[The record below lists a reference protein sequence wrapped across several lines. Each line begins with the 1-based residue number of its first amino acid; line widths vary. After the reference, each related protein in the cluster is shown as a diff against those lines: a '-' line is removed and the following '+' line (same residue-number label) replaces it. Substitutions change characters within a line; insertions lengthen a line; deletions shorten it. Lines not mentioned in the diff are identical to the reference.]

1 MCCVPLFP
9 VDDDL
14 GNQMHYEIPKSV
26 QAGHFN
32 HVELAFIAPPAVST
46 PRRTTLGVSIILCL
60 PSTRKM
66 CSRKYVVGHRLEAWT
81 VINLT
86 DSFQTWLSNP
96 ENIFNLGNVTA
107 QVTVTFPG
115 LNVETSI
122 LVFRVLES
130 RVHSYPFI
138 GRVKR
143 KTRSLYYNDD
153 RQGDGNM
160 NVNAQP
166 INGVSQGHEVN
177 EQPINSAAQIHNEI
191 RRPHRVVGGCRLFP
205 WSIKTREL
213 QMDDFLVR
221 PVEMTVN
228 FCAGSCGASEK
239 YVNRVSHGYLLSIY
253 KARQHQTAPEDL
265 QNPNCVPSKLAP
277 MNVILKPK
285 SGYEVI
291 TIPNVKAVQCA
302 CI

>member
-1 MCCVPLFP
+1 MCCVLLFT
-9 VDDDL
+9 VNDDL
-14 GNQMHYEIPKSV
+14 GNQMHYEVPSTV
-26 QAGHFN
+26 QSGHFN
-32 HVELAFIAPPAVST
+32 HVEFAFIAPPVVST

-60 PSTRKM
+60 PSTRMM
-66 CSRKYVVGHRLEAWT
+66 CTRKYVVGHRLEAWT

-107 QVTVTFPG
+107 QVTVTFPD

-143 KTRSLYYNDD
+143 KTRSLYNNDN
-153 RQGDGNM
+153 RQAAN
-160 NVNAQP
+160 NANAQP
-166 INGVSQGHEVN
+166 INGVSQGHWVN
-177 EQPINSAAQIHNEI
+177 EQPINNAAQIHNEI
-191 RRPHRVVGGCRLFP
+191 RRPHRVVGGCRLVS
-205 WSIKTREL
+205 WTITTREL
-213 QMDDFLVR
+213 QLDDFLAR
-221 PVEMTVN
+221 PKEMTVN

-239 YVNRVSHGYLLSIY
+239 HVNRVSHGYLLSIY

-265 QNPNCVPSKLAP
+265 QNPNCVPSKLAH

-285 SGYEVI
+285 SGYMMI
-291 TIPNVKAVQCA
+291 TIPNVEAEECA